1 MTNELIVMDKD
12 DYHKILDKVD
22 ILLEYYDDDAEKVED
37 IKDLLE
43 KANDLDDVILDIIKD
58 MDDLIF
64 TINIDTKKNILLR
77 KAHPHEE
84 DN

>member
-1 MTNELIVMDKD
+1 MNNEKMVIGKD

-43 KANDLDDVILDIIKD
+43 KAESYEV
-58 MDDLIF
+58 
-64 TINIDTKKNILLR
+64 
-77 KAHPHEE
+77 